1 MNVFKK
7 CLREEFGKNRY
18 LHYVRICEEEME
30 QKEEKPSKLEDK
42 EIYKDMYEILH
53 RKSEEYI
60 DERVQS
66 LTDVLFTAVQI
77 GKKFGA
83 VLAFY
88 IAANILLLALGLDYY
103 VTCISLALMGVCF
116 IYKLIEFLSNKYCFI
131 DAYLIM
137 IYKSVLEK
145 LAGHSVGE

>member
-1 MNVFKK
+1 M
-7 CLREEFGKNRY
+7 
-18 LHYVRICEEEME
+18 RICEEEME
-30 QKEEKPSKLEDK
+30 QKEEKPSRLEDK

-77 GKKFGA
+77 GKKFGT

-145 LAGHSVGE
+145 LAGRSVGE

>member
-1 MNVFKK
+1 
-7 CLREEFGKNRY
+7 
-18 LHYVRICEEEME
+18 
-30 QKEEKPSKLEDK
+30 
-42 EIYKDMYEILH
+42 MYEILH

-77 GKKFGA
+77 GKKFGT

-145 LAGHSVGE
+145 LAGRSVGE